1 MLHALQAVADVYR
14 RLMTDAACKAATAG
28 NNVSTAVFAVVLI
41 P

>member
-28 NNVSTAVFAVVLI
+28 NNVSTAVFAAVLI